1 MGAPTSGF
9 GDPTVS
15 WSILLHAELAAQP
28 DPASVRRGLDEV
40 CARFPHLGPTPDVA
54 EAESLD
60 ILRHEFAE
68 TAYLPDDSLV
78 RIAVGPRELLI
89 AAHHGACDGLGL
101 LALLGAA
108 MDIPVTSGAVG
119 VADRPAGESFLR
131 SAARRVTE
139 ALLHPPAR
147 VEPSMHGQQA
157 GELLLTRHEPRIRAG
172 TSKLTAAAATAVT
185 AWNQR
190 HDAGADRLVAAVGV
204 SRRGGDDIAP
214 RDESAFLRLPLES
227 TDQTHISQAL
237 AGQAPEPRFP
247 DSPGLLTTL
256 GTRLLANRLGSSF
269 LVSNL
274 GAASTSDVVRTLA
287 FHPAASGRS
296 AVAFGA
302 VTVADTTTITMRAR
316 ARDFDPEAAGTL
328 LDDLVNELRGTTR

>member
-1 MGAPTSGF
+1 MGAARSGF

-15 WSILLHAELAAQP
+15 WSILLHADLASQP

-60 ILRHEFAE
+60 DLRHQFAE
-68 TAYLPDDSLV
+68 TLYLPDDPLV
-78 RIAVGPRELLI
+78 RAAVGPQELLI

-108 MDIPVTSGAVG
+108 LDIPVASGAVG
-119 VADRPAGESFLR
+119 VADRPAEESFLR

-147 VEPSMHGQQA
+147 VEPSGRGQRP

-172 TSKLTAAAATAVT
+172 TSKITAAAARAVT
-185 AWNQR
+185 AWNER
-190 HDAGADRLVAAVGV
+190 HDAGTARLVAAVGV

-227 TDQTHISQAL
+227 TDREQIGRAL
-237 AGQAPEPRFP
+237 AEQAPEPRFP

-256 GTRLLANRLGSSF
+256 GTRLLGNRLGSSF

-274 GAASTSDVVRTLA
+274 GPVSTSDLVRRLA
-287 FHPAASGRS
+287 FRPAASGRS

-316 ARDFDPEAAGTL
+316 ARDFDTEAAGTL
-328 LDDLVNELRGTTR
+328 LADLVNELRGD